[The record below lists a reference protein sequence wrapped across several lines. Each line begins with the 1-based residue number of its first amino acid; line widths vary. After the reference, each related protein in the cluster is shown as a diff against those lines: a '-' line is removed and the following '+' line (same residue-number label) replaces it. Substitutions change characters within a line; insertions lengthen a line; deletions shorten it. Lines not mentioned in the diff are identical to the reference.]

1 MFGIEKIF
9 FNIFNTLIIKLL
21 FLLFIKFDKLAYLIK
36 SQFFKCHFGIIL
48 LFPVIWLSSLLY
60 YLVFINQ

>member
-21 FLLFIKFDKLAYLIK
+21 FLLFIKFDKLTYLIK
-36 SQFFKCHFGIIL
+36 SQFFKCHLSILL
-48 LFPVIWLSSLLY
+48 LFPVI
-60 YLVFINQ
+60 